1 MNLMTILRDIAAF
14 FGFASG
20 ATAIV
25 RDLEMKQAGAD
36 AEALQTETTIARIA
50 DAQASNNAAPR
61 SPADIAQR
69 LRDERGRYRRQD

>member
-1 MNLMTILRDIAAF
+1 MNLMTWLRAIAAF

-20 ATAIV
+20 AAAVI

-36 AEALQTETTIARIA
+36 AEALSTETTIARIA
-50 DAQASNNAAPR
+50 DAQAENNATPR

-69 LRDERGRYRRQD
+69 LRDERGRFIRQA